1 MSINIVAPSAGESIT
16 EIEISKWN
24 VSDGDWVKKDQVIA
38 LAETEKATLD
48 IHSPVSGKVK
58 ILAQVGAVVSPGT
71 PVASM
76 EEGKGKAEDTSEQPE
91 LVKTESSPPPKSE
104 LQVAQEKLQLNQTD
118 QKSSPL
124 LPTERPITEDILN
137 APIYASPSVRKMIV
151 ESNADITELLKSQG
165 GDSLITE
172 KDVEAF
178 LCKSRNNTISTSSST
193 KIGSRETSS
202 RKMTRLRQTI
212 SKRLVNA
219 QHTAALLTTFNEI
232 DMGEVITIRNQ
243 YKEFFKKK
251 HEVGLGFMSFF
262 VKAVCQALM
271 EFSII
276 NSILE
281 DDIVIEHKYIDV
293 GIAVATPK
301 GLVVPVIRNAESLS
315 FKEIEKVIADYG
327 KQGKEGGIQM
337 DDLIGG
343 TFTITNGGTFGSM
356 LSTPIINPPQSA
368 ILGMHNIIERPV
380 VKNGEVI
387 IRPVMYVALTYDH
400 RLIDGTD
407 SVRFLYRIKEFIED
421 PHRLLVGI

>member
-1 MSINIVAPSAGESIT
+1 MSLNIVAPSAGESIT

-24 VSDGDWVKKDQVIA
+24 VSDGAWVKKDQVIA

-58 ILAQVGAVVSPGT
+58 ILAQVGAIVSPGT
-71 PVASM
+71 PVASI
-76 EEGKGKAEDTSEQPE
+76 EEGEDEAKDTSKQPE
-91 LVKTESSPPPKSE
+91 PTKTESPPPPKPE
-104 LQVAQEKLQLNQTD
+104 LEVAQESPQSSQGD
-118 QKSSPL
+118 QKLSSL
-124 LPTERPITEDILN
+124 LPTEMPITADISN

-151 ESNADITELLKSQG
+151 ESNTDITELLKLQG
-165 GDSLITE
+165 GDSSITE

-178 LCKSRNNTISTSSST
+178 LVKSRNNTIIPSSST

-232 DMGEVITIRNQ
+232 DMGEVIAIRNQ
-243 YKEFFKKK
+243 YKELFKKK

-262 VKAVCQALM
+262 IKAVCHALI
-271 EFSII
+271 EFPII
-276 NSILE
+276 NSMLE
-281 DDIVIEHKYIDV
+281 DDMVIEHKYVDV

-315 FKEIEKVIADYG
+315 FKEIEKVIGDYG

-380 VKNGEVI
+380 VKNGEIV

-400 RLIDGTD
+400 RLIDGAD